1 MKNETILKKLTEYT
15 NTNEYKLICEIVIGL
30 HENIAIENNKKR
42 NISKDQLSAFNKLIK
57 RAMSDIEIHPSL
69 GGWWKNKED
78 KQCICDGYSCFIL
91 NNFIDSPY
99 KLEDNI
105 EPLNLN
111 TYFKEEISNM
121 FNIKLQTINELN
133 AKLKIFKAEKNIK
146 TYVIKINNQFFNI
159 EYLINAMKLLDTQ
172 EIFMDNDAQFNLIYF
187 VSDKGKGVLLPL
199 RVDDDFKDYIE

>member
-57 RAMSDIEIHPSL
+57 RAMSDIDIHPNI

-91 NNFIDSPY
+91 NNFIDSLY
-99 KLEDNI
+99 KLNKDIKPFNI
-105 EPLNLN
+105 N
-111 TYFKEEISNM
+111 TYFKKEISDM
-121 FNIKLQTINELN
+121 FNIKLKTINELN

-199 RVDDDFKDYIE
+199 RLDDDFKDYIE